1 MGYAIESTDSGGAK
15 RPKRRNSLDKQCQT
29 MYHRDMPSTSFAPK
43 IPGVLRWEH
52 FYQAVYDIPQMVWS
66 GNGPYLYRGSWRC
79 SEYLTEGPDEALV
92 QILYFFYRFPVMAT
106 REAIRA
112 FAATT
117 YLKNLNDEQ
126 IDKLHARAFNK
137 VAEDSVWPKAEV
149 YSYLRHPS
157 VRAIISDTNEARKTT
172 FYEVSKIAGRG
183 DWNMAKDYVEE
194 QYQLGKYAQ
203 ALKSLYKTIPL
214 KVQLLALSTLGRLN
228 GASMTK
234 REYIELA
241 RSCGNSRNT
250 ALKYLD
256 DILYRMQITI
266 DSSNIINPERKI
278 FILK

>member
-1 MGYAIESTDSGGAK
+1 
-15 RPKRRNSLDKQCQT
+15 

-43 IPGVLRWEH
+43 IPGVLHWEH
-52 FYQAVYDIPQMVWS
+52 FYQYLYSIPQMEWS
-66 GNGPYLYRGSWRC
+66 GNGPYPYRVSW
-79 SEYLTEGPDEALV
+79 SSSDYLTEGPDEALL
-92 QILYFFYRFPVMAT
+92 QILHFFYYYPVMAT

-149 YSYLRHPS
+149 YSYIRHPMA
-157 VRAIISDTNEARKTT
+157 RAILATSEYDFDAKFLDMAR
-172 FYEVSKIAGRG
+172 IAGRE
-183 DWNMAKDYVEE
+183 DWLSQREYVWKLSVDYD
-194 QYQLGKYAQ
+194 YALT
-203 ALKSLYKTIPL
+203 LKFLYNIIPL
-214 KVQLLALSTLGRLN
+214 KVQLLALSTMGRLN

-234 REYIELA
+234 RDYLRIA
-241 RSCGNSRNT
+241 QSCGNSRNT
-250 ALKYLD
+250 ALKYLEY
-256 DILYRMQITI
+256 ILSSMWTTI

>member
-1 MGYAIESTDSGGAK
+1 MRPVK
-15 RPKRRNSLDKQCQT
+15 R
-29 MYHRDMPSTSFAPK
+29 
-43 IPGVLRWEH
+43 H
-52 FYQAVYDIPQMVWS
+52 FMRYPRLQ
-66 GNGPYLYRGSWRC
+66 
-79 SEYLTEGPDEALV
+79 EG
-92 QILYFFYRFPVMAT
+92 
-106 REAIRA
+106 
-112 FAATT
+112 
-117 YLKNLNDEQ
+117 
-126 IDKLHARAFNK
+126 
-137 VAEDSVWPKAEV
+137 
-149 YSYLRHPS
+149 
-157 VRAIISDTNEARKTT
+157 
-172 FYEVSKIAGRG
+172 G

-250 ALKYLD
+250 ALKYLG
-256 DILYRMQITI
+256 DILSSMWTTI